1 MAVLSLI
8 HTLVNI
14 SAVCAVSGKPI
25 NTGTVSTAAQPNIT
39 STGTL
44 TSLTVNGALGV
55 TGSGVITGDGGGIS
69 NIAAANIS
77 GTIGRATLA
86 QEVINSAQPNIGS
99 VGTLTSL
106 TVSGNITGQSYISAT
121 TAIQT
126 TPVVVGS
133 LPAAATAGAGA
144 RAFVSDANDTAF
156 NAIVAGAGANNL
168 PVFSDGT
175 NWRIG

>member
-1 MAVLSLI
+1 MKYLLI
-8 HTLVNI
+8 LGSVIALPSFAAGGGDLDISDGVGVSFWLV
-14 SAVCAVSGKPI
+14 
-25 NTGTVSTAAQPNIT
+25 TAAM
-39 STGTL
+39 L
-44 TSLTVNGALGV
+44 AATVFFFV
-55 TGSGVITGDGGGIS
+55 ERDQV
-69 NIAAANIS
+69 
-77 GTIGRATLA
+77 
-86 QEVINSAQPNIGS
+86 SAKWK
-99 VGTLTSL
+99 TSL